1 MRRAF
6 VHTFATLAVLFAAG
20 VAAAAPTPGQQ
31 TAEMYEG
38 QGKLGYLLYVPAGY
52 KDAGDKKWPVIF
64 FLHGSG
70 ERGNGTTELEKN
82 KKHGPPKL
90 VEGLTKDFI
99 VISPQCPK
107 DDRWEAKSLKGLL
120 DVVTGKLKNADT
132 DRIYLTGLSM
142 GGFGSWMLAAE
153 YPEVFAAVVPICGG
167 GNPST
172 AAKLKNLPIWVF
184 HGDKD
189 TAVKIAMS
197 QAMVDALKA
206 AGAKEVEFTIYPG
219 VGHDS
224 WTQSYANPKLYEWL
238 LKHTR
243 QKR

>member
-1 MRRAF
+1 MRRLWVSA
-6 VHTFATLAVLFAAG
+6 VSTLTLLLASALVT
-20 VAAAAPTPGQQ
+20 AAPTPGQQ

-38 QGKLGYLLYVPAGY
+38 SGKKLGYLLYVPAGY
-52 KDAGDKKWPVIF
+52 KNDGDKKWPVIL

-70 ERGNGTTELEKN
+70 ERGNGTTDLEKN

-90 VEGLTKDFI
+90 IENQTKDFI

-107 DDRWEAKSLKGLL
+107 EDRWESKSLKGLL
-120 DVVTGKLKNADT
+120 DEVTGKLKNADVN
-132 DRIYLTGLSM
+132 RVYLTGLSM

-153 YPEVFAAVVPICGG
+153 YPDVFAAVVPICGG
-167 GNPST
+167 GNPAN

-189 TAVKIAMS
+189 PAVKIEMS
-197 QAMVDALKA
+197 QAMIDALKA
-206 AGAKEVEFTIYPG
+206 AGAKDVEFTIYPG

-224 WTQSYANPKLYEWL
+224 WTQSYANPKLYEWM

-243 QKR
+243 TK

>member
-1 MRRAF
+1 MRPLHLFSA
-6 VHTFATLAVLFAAG
+6 LAVLLSASLAL
-20 VAAAAPTPGQQ
+20 AEPTPGQQ

-38 QGKLGYLLYVPAGY
+38 KGAKLGYLLHVPADY
-52 KDAGDKKWPVIF
+52 KNDGDKKWSVIL

-70 ERGNGTTELEKN
+70 ERGDGTTELEKN

-90 VEGLTKDFI
+90 VDGLTKDFI

-107 DDRWEAKSLKGLL
+107 NSRWQPEPLKGLL
-120 DVVTGKLKNADT
+120 DEVVGKLKNADT

-142 GGFGSWMLAAE
+142 GGFGSWMLASA
-153 YPEVFAAVVPICGG
+153 YPDTFAAVAPICGG
-167 GNPST
+167 GNPAT
-172 AAKLKNLPIWVF
+172 AEKMKQLPIWVF

-189 TAVKIAMS
+189 TAVKVELS
-197 QAMVDALKA
+197 QMMVDALKT
-206 AGAKEVEFTIYPG
+206 AGAKNVEFTIYPG

-224 WTQSYANPKLYEWL
+224 WTQTYANPKLYEWM

-243 QKR
+243 QKK